1 MAQQRHKAKHQSHST
16 SSSHLLNLFKKKNGA
31 QNNMVHTWK
40 GWAGVQQGN
49 GAVLCELTA
58 KVRGTDDPKP
68 LGAGL
73 SPGSRRKHQ

>member
-1 MAQQRHKAKHQSHST
+1 
-16 SSSHLLNLFKKKNGA
+16 
-31 QNNMVHTWK
+31 MVHTWK

-73 SPGSRRKHQ
+73 SPGSRREHQ